1 MSEEAVSRPTL
12 FEHSS
17 ERPAR
22 AGNAS
27 APRLPP
33 YVPLLSK
40 LVWPVVLVGVLV
52 AYHARVDSVIGHVD
66 DAISQGRSVEIPR
79 VLKIGEAISVAQLHN
94 ATPSD
99 VGKNLD
105 LSINAVGGYS
115 DFIGK
120 GSAVFLDQL
129 RDQLRQDPKRKTI
142 DVLVVTSGRQYSV
155 KLLGMYISE
164 LGIRFIVFNQ
174 GTNFDSWIEAPLF
187 SAQLPRLDNG
197 DTTVSY
203 DQLRRETVGLRTDS
217 IPSTTSAVETLKTM
231 EKDGLANIAVV
242 EGGQFKF
249 IANRDSIVAK
259 LFVASLPN
267 KATATAEP
275 NE

>member
-1 MSEEAVSRPTL
+1 MSEEVASRPAS
-12 FEHSS
+12 FGHSGGLPD
-17 ERPAR
+17 RV
-22 AGNAS
+22 GNAS
-27 APRLPP
+27 AARLHPF
-33 YVPLLSK
+33 VPLLSK
-40 LVWPVVLVGVLV
+40 LVWPVVLVGVLIV
-52 AYHARVDSVIGHVD
+52 YHARVDSVIGHVD

-94 ATPSD
+94 ASPSD

-105 LSINAVGGYS
+105 LSISAVGGYS

-120 GSAVFLDQL
+120 GSAIFLEQL

-155 KLLGMYISE
+155 KLLGMYISD
-164 LGIRFIVFNQ
+164 LGVRFVVFNQ

-197 DTTVSY
+197 DTNVSY
-203 DQLRRETVGLRTDS
+203 DQLRRDTVGLRTDS
-217 IPSTTSAVETLKTM
+217 IPSTTTAVATLKTM

-242 EGGQFKF
+242 EDGQFKF

-259 LFVASLPN
+259 LFVASLPSS
-267 KATATAEP
+267 ATATAEP
-275 NE
+275 KE